1 MHGIV
6 VYTPVPEVSM
16 FDLTICIEKEAEH
29 IYRDI
34 CLEMKKQAEGR
45 LKNVMK
51 YVMKMG
57 DETRFV
63 QTLALRILEV
73 SI

>member
-1 MHGIV
+1 MV

-16 FDLTICIEKEAEH
+16 FDLTVGIERETEN
-29 IYRDI
+29 IYSDV
-34 CLEMKKQAEGR
+34 CLEMKKQAEGK

-57 DETRFV
+57 DETRYLL
-63 QTLALRILEV
+63 TLFRLRT
-73 SI
+73 